1 MGKGRRKKKKKKGRG
16 EYRTSKT
23 GRRRDFS
30 TQSYD
35 GATVSDDVIMAGIDK
50 LAIYSMADDDATLNR
65 LRRRVL
71 LLVLK
76 IYNWNLLDRRR
87 RDMMRLPVKY
97 ESE

>member
-1 MGKGRRKKKKKKGRG
+1 MMGKGRRKKKKKGRG
-16 EYRTSKT
+16 EYHTSKT

-30 TQSYD
+30 TRFYD

-50 LAIYSMADDDATLNR
+50 PAIYSMTDDDATLNR

-76 IYNWNLLDRRR
+76 IYKWNLLDRRR